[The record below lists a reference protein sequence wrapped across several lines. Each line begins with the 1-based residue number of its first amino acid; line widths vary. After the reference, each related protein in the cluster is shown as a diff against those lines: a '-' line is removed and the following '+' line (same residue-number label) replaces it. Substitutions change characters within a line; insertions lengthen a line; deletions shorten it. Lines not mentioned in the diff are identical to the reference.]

1 MEPDGEG
8 RPLFATRMNAQ
19 GVPQRTPNAVSC
31 FDDSKLTLNALS
43 YEHDAIFRSP
53 ADRIAMYNSPHALH
67 LTMAAAIERIP
78 GSAFSSPAPAREPDP
93 PGSNPYRAP
102 SPPPETSAESA
113 QHCAAFSRRRALPLT
128 RSDAPAPLPAAEQ
141 AAHERYREL
150 VASIDVATRV
160 VDSKPEW
167 MHNACHWARLDAFPA
182 IPGALKDA
190 MVRDMLADVRG
201 RCVALASCSPVLRV
215 RVQIAAPSLRHT
227 SCACAACPCAVRVR
241 CVLVRASGAH
251 APTCA
256 GATCTRA
263 CTRAGGAC
271 RGSRRRVARG
281 AMVRCMRCVVPQ
293 SLPQMSQQM

>member
-93 PGSNPYRAP
+93 PASNPYRAP

-113 QHCAAFSRRRALPLT
+113 QHCAAFSRCRALPLT

-215 RVQIAAPSLRHT
+215 RVQIAAPSLLHT
-227 SCACAACPCAVRVR
+227 
-241 CVLVRASGAH
+241 
-251 APTCA
+251 
-256 GATCTRA
+256 
-263 CTRAGGAC
+263 
-271 RGSRRRVARG
+271 
-281 AMVRCMRCVVPQ
+281 
-293 SLPQMSQQM
+293 